1 MHLSPDAA
9 AARRVGARHGGAGG
23 RAIVLRVDAA
33 GMAAAGAVFTRSAN
47 GVWLVDAV
55 PPAFLS
61 PADRPGTG
69 TSAGRGQT
77 GPVIRNVVVGR
88 VRPGTDLSL
97 VQEALDAIVAL
108 PVEGLVDVR
117 VGLDAG
123 LRPGAWSFAITSD
136 FVDAD
141 AYRVYD
147 AEAEHNRIRR
157 EMFDPVCEEIARVQF
172 QV

>member
-1 MHLSPDAA
+1 M
-9 AARRVGARHGGAGG
+9 
-23 RAIVLRVDAA
+23 
-33 GMAAAGAVFTRSAN
+33 
-47 GVWLVDAV
+47 
-55 PPAFLS
+55 
-61 PADRPGTG
+61 
-69 TSAGRGQT
+69 
-77 GPVIRNVVVGR
+77 IRNVVVGR

-97 VQEALDAIVAL
+97 VQEALDAIAAL

-136 FVDAD
+136 FVDA
-141 AYRVYD
+141 YRVYD

-172 QV
+172 RV